1 MFCRMFT
8 VLVRITGIDMS
19 ITVFY
24 FSGKYNK
31 PYGELKMHIFHISV

>member
-1 MFCRMFT
+1 
-8 VLVRITGIDMS
+8 MS

-31 PYGELKMHIFHISV
+31 PYGELKMHIFHISVWGHPV